1 MELPQLDLVYVSF
14 AIFLA
19 ATVYQYMRP
28 KGERNY
34 TSVKVAE
41 AYDLIKEGG
50 DVYILD
56 VRTRDEYR
64 KGHLRNAKN
73 IPLSDIDKRL
83 SKIPR
88 NKKVLVYCRDGARS
102 VRAIRRL
109 EVAGYTDLHHMH
121 EGYRIWKKAGHPMT
135 ER

>member
-14 AIFLA
+14 AVFLA
-19 ATVYQYMRP
+19 ATAYQYLRP
-28 KGERNY
+28 KGGRNY

-41 AYDLIKEGG
+41 AYELITENK
-50 DVYILD
+50 DIHILD

-73 IPLSDIDKRL
+73 IPLSDVDKRL
-83 SKIPR
+83 GKIPR
-88 NKKVLVYCRDGARS
+88 NNDVLVYCRDGARS

-109 EVAGYTDLHHMH
+109 EVAGYTKLYHMH
-121 EGYRIWKKAGHPMT
+121 EGYRGWKKAGHPTT

>member
-19 ATVYQYMRP
+19 VTVYQYLRP
-28 KGERNY
+28 KDPRNY

-41 AYDLIKEGG
+41 AYDLMKENK

-56 VRTRDEYR
+56 VRMRDEYR

-73 IPLSDIDKRL
+73 IPLGDVDRRL

-88 NKKVLVYCRDGARS
+88 NRDVIVYCRNGARS

-109 EVAGYTDLHHMH
+109 EVAGYTNLYHMH
-121 EGYRIWKKAGHPMT
+121 EGYRGWKKAGHPTT

>member
-1 MELPQLDLVYVSF
+1 MKLPQLDLVYVSF

-19 ATVYQYMRP
+19 ATLYKYMKP
-28 KGERNY
+28 KGPRNY
-34 TSVKVAE
+34 ISVKVAE
-41 AYDLIKEGG
+41 AYDLMKENR

-56 VRTRDEYR
+56 VRMRNEYR
-64 KGHLRNAKN
+64 KEHLRNAKN
-73 IPLSDIDKRL
+73 IPLGDVDKHL

-88 NKKVLVYCRDGARS
+88 NSEVLVYCRNGARS

-109 EVAGYTDLHHMH
+109 EVAGYTNLYHMH
-121 EGYRIWKKAGHPMT
+121 EGYRGWKKAGHPTT

>member
-1 MELPQLDLVYVSF
+1 MKLPQLDLVYVSF

-19 ATVYQYMRP
+19 ATAYQYMKP
-28 KGERNY
+28 KGPRNY

-41 AYDLIKEGG
+41 AYDLMKENR

-56 VRTRDEYR
+56 VRMRNEYR

-73 IPLSDIDKRL
+73 IPLGDVDKRL

-88 NKKVLVYCRDGARS
+88 NSKVLVYCRNGARS
-102 VRAIRRL
+102 VRAIRQL
-109 EVAGYTDLHHMH
+109 EVAGYTNLYHMY
-121 EGYRIWKKAGHPMT
+121 EGYRGWKKADHPTT

>member
-14 AIFLA
+14 AIFLV

-28 KGERNY
+28 KTERNY

-41 AYDLIKEGG
+41 AFDLIKGG

-56 VRTRDEYR
+56 VRTRGEYM
-64 KGHLRNAKN
+64 KGHLRGAKN
-73 IPLSDIDKRL
+73 IPLNDIEKRIG
-83 SKIPR
+83 KVPMG
-88 NKKVLVYCRDGARS
+88 KKVLVYCQTGSRS

-109 EVAGYTDLHHMH
+109 EVAGYPSLFHMH
-121 EGYRIWKKAGHPMT
+121 EGYRGWNKAGNPT
-135 ER
+135 TRAR

>member
-14 AIFLA
+14 AIFLI
-19 ATVYQYMRP
+19 ATAYQYLKP

-34 TSVKVAE
+34 TSVKVAK
-41 AYDLIKEGG
+41 AYELIKENK
-50 DVYILD
+50 DVYLLD

-73 IPLSDIDKRL
+73 IPLGDVDKHL

-88 NKKVLVYCRDGARS
+88 NKDVLVYCRNGARS
-102 VRAIRRL
+102 IRVIRRL
-109 EVAGYTDLHHMH
+109 EVAGYTKLYHMH
-121 EGYRIWKKAGHPMT
+121 EGYRGWKKAGHPTT

>member
-1 MELPQLDLVYVSF
+1 MELPQFDLVYVSF

-19 ATVYQYMRP
+19 ATAYQYMKP
-28 KGERNY
+28 KGPRNY

-41 AYDLIKEGG
+41 AYDLMKENR

-56 VRTRDEYR
+56 VRMRNEYR

-73 IPLSDIDKRL
+73 IPLGDVDKRL

-88 NKKVLVYCRDGARS
+88 NSKVLVYCRNGARS

-109 EVAGYTDLHHMH
+109 EVVGYTNLYHMY
-121 EGYRIWKKAGHPMT
+121 EGYKGWKKADHPTT

>member
-14 AIFLA
+14 AIFLV
-19 ATVYQYMRP
+19 ATAYQYMRP

-41 AYDLIKEGG
+41 AYDLIKEG
-50 DVYILD
+50 DNIYILD
-56 VRTRDEYR
+56 VRARDEYR
-64 KGHLRNAKN
+64 KGHLRSAKN
-73 IPLSDIDKRL
+73 IPLVDIDKRL
-83 SKIPR
+83 NKIPR
-88 NKKVLVYCRDGARS
+88 NKEVLVYCSNGAKS

-109 EVAGYTDLHHMH
+109 EVAGYTNLLHMH
-121 EGYRIWKKAGHPMT
+121 EGYRGWKKAGRPTT

>member
-14 AIFLA
+14 ALFLA
-19 ATVYQYMRP
+19 ATAYQYMRP
-28 KGERNY
+28 KGPRNY

-41 AYDLIKEGG
+41 AYDLMKENR

-56 VRTRDEYR
+56 VRMRNEYR

-73 IPLSDIDKRL
+73 IPLGDVDKCL

-88 NKKVLVYCRDGARS
+88 NSKVLVYCHNGARS

-109 EVAGYTDLHHMH
+109 EVAGYTNLYHMH
-121 EGYRIWKKAGHPMT
+121 EGYRGWKKAGHPTT

>member
-1 MELPQLDLVYVSF
+1 MKLPQLDLVYVSF

-19 ATVYQYMRP
+19 ATVYQYMKP
-28 KGERNY
+28 KGPRNY

-41 AYDLIKEGG
+41 AYDLMKENR

-56 VRTRDEYR
+56 VRMRNEYR

-73 IPLSDIDKRL
+73 IPLGDVDKRL

-88 NKKVLVYCRDGARS
+88 NSKVLVYCRNGARS

-109 EVAGYTDLHHMH
+109 EVAGYTNLYHMH
-121 EGYRIWKKAGHPMT
+121 EGYRGWKKAGHPTT

>member
-14 AIFLA
+14 AIFLV
-19 ATVYQYMRP
+19 ATAYQYMRP

-34 TSVKVAE
+34 TSVKVVK
-41 AYDLIKEGG
+41 AYDLIKGD

-56 VRTRDEYR
+56 VRTRNEYR
-64 KGHLRNAKN
+64 KGHLRGAKN
-73 IPLSDIDKRL
+73 IPLADIEKRIG
-83 SKIPR
+83 KIPR
-88 NKKVLVYCRDGARS
+88 NKEVLVYCRNGARS

-109 EVAGYTDLHHMH
+109 EVAGYPNLLHMH
-121 EGYRIWKKAGHPMT
+121 EGYRGWKKAGHPTT